1 MSEKWFK
8 SAAVAGSGFEH
19 LADGIVDISEIT
31 NELLRNIDLLF
42 VHDRKD
48 FFSKFRSSGSTVIC
62 DKAIPLEDQEIF
74 LLMSPGDLFISRIGH
89 DIVNIFTPF
98 EHFEYLEENMITD
111 RVAHGIR
118 FGRQINIIGHLLQ
131 NTKHAQ
137 PGFYDFDNFI
147 LTVQNMCRKSG
158 IDIKTANSGK
168 YRIDTIPDT
177 VIMNPVIDEI
187 LSNWKMHGS
196 GGFELEIVSNTEMIF
211 RNDFDCSFNFER
223 PKAML
228 RSPFTKRTNSQG
240 AGLGLFIV
248 SLSSVRGGFDWDI
261 SVKENCFY
269 LSLSF

>member
-42 VHDRKD
+42 VHDRKI
-48 FFSKFRSSGSTVIC
+48 FFSKFRSSGSTVIS
-62 DKAIPLEDQEIF
+62 DKAIPIEDQENF
-74 LLMSPGDLFISRIGH
+74 LLMSSGELFLSRIGH

-98 EHFEYLEENMITD
+98 EHFEYLEENMIAD

-118 FGRQINIIGHLLQ
+118 FGRQINIAGHLLQ
-131 NTKHAQ
+131 NTKKWSENR
-137 PGFYDFDNFI
+137 YDFDNFV
-147 LTVQNMCRKSG
+147 LTVQGMCRKAG
-158 IDIKTANSGK
+158 IEIKIINSDK
-168 YRIDTIPDT
+168 YRIDTIPDAD
-177 VIMNPVIDEI
+177 IMNPVIDEI
-187 LSNWKMHGS
+187 VSNLKMHGS
-196 GGFELEIVSNTEMIF
+196 GGFELEVVSNTEIVF
-211 RNDFDCSFNFER
+211 RNDFNCSFNFER

-228 RSPFTKRTNSQG
+228 RSPFTKRTNSPG

-248 SLSSVRGGFDWDI
+248 SISSVKGGFDWDI

-269 LSLSF
+269 LSLVF